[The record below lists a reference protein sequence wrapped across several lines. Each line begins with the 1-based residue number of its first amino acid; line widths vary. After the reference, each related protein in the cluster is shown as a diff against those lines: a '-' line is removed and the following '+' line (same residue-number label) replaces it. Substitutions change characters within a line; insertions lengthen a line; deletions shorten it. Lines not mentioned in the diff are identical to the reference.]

1 MTRPAS
7 AQDWQDVDS
16 ADDFIAYLRLLAADA
31 ERAEQGTGSWLN
43 TTIPDFLTA
52 TDALLGFARDQAAHG
67 NSVFAEPMMT
77 TWWEF
82 AVLLHN
88 ATTEPPAALPDTAD
102 KHDDAKT
109 VDSLES
115 LRAYLHWLI
124 EDFRLD
130 TAEVAER
137 TRINKWDN
145 SGRWA
150 HGFLSNWIGAWAAWL
165 EGHLRPRPAL
175 MVKHGIQREPVEPM
189 SWRSIAIQLSGA
201 RIYE

>member
-1 MTRPAS
+1 VRKAAS
-7 AQDWQDVDS
+7 AE
-16 ADDFIAYLRLLAADA
+16 A
-31 ERAEQGTGSWLN
+31 
-43 TTIPDFLTA
+43 
-52 TDALLGFARDQAAHG
+52 
-67 NSVFAEPMMT
+67 MMT
-77 TWWEF
+77 TWSEF

-88 ATTEPPAALPDTAD
+88 ATTEPPTTSADGVD
-102 KHDDAKT
+102 KHPDAKT

-137 TRINKWDN
+137 TRINKWHN

-150 HGFLSNWIGAWAAWL
+150 HGFLSNWLAAWAAWL
-165 EGHLRPRPAL
+165 EGYLRPRPAL
-175 MVKHGIQREPVEPM
+175 MVKYGIEREPVKPM

>member
-7 AQDWQDVDS
+7 AQDWQAVES
-16 ADDFIAYLRLLAADA
+16 AEEFVAYLRLLAADA
-31 ERAEQGTGSWLN
+31 ERSEQGTGSWLN
-43 TTIPDFLTA
+43 TTVPDFLTA
-52 TDALLGFARDQAAHG
+52 IDTLLDSTRDQAACG
-67 NSVFAEPMMT
+67 NPAFAEPMMT

-88 ATTEPPAALPDTAD
+88 ATIEPPAHWPDEAE
-102 KHDDAKT
+102 KHADAKT
-109 VDSLES
+109 VDSLEG

-124 EDFRLD
+124 EGFRLD

-137 TRINKWDN
+137 TRANKWDN

-150 HGFLSNWIGAWAAWL
+150 HGFLSNWLAAWAAWL
-165 EGHLRPRPAL
+165 EGYLRPRPAL
-175 MVKHGIQREPVEPM
+175 MIKYGIEREPVEPM